1 MIEIKNLHKT
11 FNEKNLTVN
20 AVDNVSLTINDGEIF
35 GIIGYSGAGKST
47 FVRCINFLEIPD
59 SGSISITGFRTIDI
73 ENGKLYFTENDKKTV
88 VKNSDLL
95 SLRKQIG
102 MIFQHF
108 NLLERSTVF
117 DNVAYPL
124 KYRGLSKS
132 VIRDKVKKLLELV
145 SLSDKIDSYPSQLSG
160 GQKQRV
166 AIARALAN
174 EPKILL
180 CDEATSAL
188 DPEATESI
196 LKLLKDLNEKLGLTI
211 VLITHEMAVIKSI
224 CEKVAVIEEGKVVEV
239 GPVYDIF
246 EKPKEN
252 ITKKFVNSSTV
263 IGNIQKLLDS
273 KLIKLDENHKLLKLV
288 FGRECVTEAL
298 ISETARKFNVNLS
311 IVLANIDLIQDMLLG
326 NTIVV
331 ISGDKENV
339 ESAIEFLKSSGVIVE
354 VIK

>member
-11 FNEKNLTVN
+11 FNSKDLSVN
-20 AVDNVSLTINDGEIF
+20 AVDDVSLTINDGEIF

-47 FVRCINFLEIPD
+47 LVRCINFLEIPD
-59 SGSISITGFRTIDI
+59 SGSISITGFKTIDI
-73 ENGKLYFTENDKKTV
+73 ENGKLYFNEDGKKTS
-88 VKNSDLL
+88 VKNSDLRF
-95 SLRKQIG
+95 LRKQIG

-124 KYRGLSKS
+124 KYNGLSKS
-132 VIRDKVKKLLELV
+132 EIKNKVKNLLELV

-174 EPKILL
+174 DPKILL

-196 LKLLKDLNEKLGLTI
+196 LKLLKELNKKLGLTI

-224 CEKVAVIEEGKVVEV
+224 CDKVAVIENGRVVEK
-239 GPVYDIF
+239 GEVYDIF

-252 ITKKFVNSSTV
+252 ITKKFVNASTV
-263 IGNIQKLLDS
+263 IGNMQKLIDS
-273 KLIKLDENHKLLKLV
+273 NLINIDGNHKLMKLV
-288 FGRECVTEAL
+288 FGRECVTNAL
-298 ISETARKFNVNLS
+298 ISETSRKFNVNLS

-331 ISGDKENV
+331 INGDSENV
-339 ESAIEFLKSSGVIVE
+339 ESAIDYLKSSGVIVE